1 MIKYY
6 TEKNNIKVSVI
17 VPIYNAEKYLNRC
30 IRSILKQSYSC
41 IEIILVDDGS
51 TDNSLNI
58 CNKYQKIDARIS
70 VISKPNQGL
79 ISARKTGL
87 LQAKGLLVGF
97 VDSDD
102 WIEPEMYE
110 EMVSIYEKYQPEL
123 ISTGIFRDYENTGN
137 HTEACDHYD
146 EGFYN
151 NLPVDIYP
159 TMLRDSK
166 NRDFGL
172 YCTLVNKLYLKEK
185 LLKVYEEIN
194 PKVFYGEDCLTL
206 YQYCIQIN
214 SVYIRK
220 KSFYHYNIRNGSMCW
235 KPDERL
241 PYNTYLLYHELKKA
255 FMKYSEPYIL
265 MKQLKRYILDVETHS
280 LQMLYDIDLNVF
292 GKWIFQY
299 ENYYDS
305 EIVIYGAGL
314 CGQALYHQL
323 CLAEKSINIV
333 AWIDENYNRKSEQ
346 CLYKIESPEILLN
359 LKYDFIIIAVID
371 EMLSKEIK
379 CKLTDLYAVKEE
391 CLIWKKVW
399 HEALF
404 DG

>member
-1 MIKYY
+1 MK
-6 TEKNNIKVSVI
+6 KNLETMQILISII
-17 VPIYNAEKYLNRC
+17 VPIYNSEKYVDKC
-30 IRSILKQSYSC
+30 IESISKQSYTYLD
-41 IEIILVDDGS
+41 IILVDDGS
-51 TDNSLNI
+51 TDSSLDI
-58 CNKYQKIDARIS
+58 CNKYQQIDPRIS
-70 VISKPNQGL
+70 VISQLNQGL

-87 LQAKGLLVGF
+87 LHAKGLLVGF

-110 EMVSIYEKYQPEL
+110 EMVSIYEKYKPEL

-151 NLPVDIYP
+151 NLLIDIYP

-166 NRDFGL
+166 NHDFGL
-172 YCTLVNKLYLKEK
+172 YCTLVNKLYLKER

-206 YQYCIQIN
+206 YQYCLQIN

-220 KSFYHYNIRNGSMCW
+220 KSFYHYNIRDGSMCW

-265 MKQLKRYILDVETHS
+265 LKQLRRYILDVETHS
-280 LQMLYDIDLNVF
+280 LQMLYDINLNVF
-292 GKWIFQY
+292 GKWKFQY

-305 EIVIYGAGL
+305 EIIIYGAGL
-314 CGQALYHQL
+314 CGQALYHQM
-323 CLAEKSINIV
+323 CLAEKSTNIV
-333 AWIDENYNRKSEQ
+333 AWVDENYNRKSEQ
-346 CLYKIESPEILLN
+346 CLYTIESPKILLN
-359 LKYDFIIIAVID
+359 LKYEFIIIAVID
-371 EMLSKEIK
+371 EILAREIRSKLI
-379 CKLTDLYAVKEE
+379 DLYAVKEK
-391 CLIWKKVW
+391 CVIWKEVW